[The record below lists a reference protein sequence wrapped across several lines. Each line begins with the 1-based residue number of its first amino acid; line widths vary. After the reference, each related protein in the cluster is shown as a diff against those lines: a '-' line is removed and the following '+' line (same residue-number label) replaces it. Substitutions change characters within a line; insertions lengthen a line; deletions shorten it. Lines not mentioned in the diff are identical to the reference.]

1 MPMGSDMPF
10 AQVSRHTRAPLH
22 AHTVLP
28 CGAPVLSLP
37 LQDDYPTQGWPER
50 TAIAAVHE
58 WWTRAAWEF
67 LRTDSAVPAS
77 IRAEAATWG
86 LPADEFL
93 ATAGWPPQLY
103 VRESI
108 RMRGAVVLTQ
118 DDVYGAEYVT
128 HPASVGLSQWL
139 VDVHAVRRIAT
150 PPSDGVGAAWDTVD
164 AGDVNTAGRTWQ
176 LTEIPYGALTPA
188 RNDTQNLLVPVCASL
203 THIAFAT
210 YRLEPQYMVFGQSA
224 AVAAVLALR
233 AGGIAVQDVNTT
245 QLQAELL
252 AQGQL
257 LAAPP
262 PSSPAITAQACSSG
276 NPSQQWAYVPSDG
289 TLRLGGANGSTC
301 ASVFGYSKEAGAEI
315 WAAQCHLPVNAS
327 NQHFDLVAS
336 EGGAVQ
342 VRSRLSGLCVAVN
355 ATAGDSRSSGGALS
369 TANGSS
375 SSASSL
381 VLVQVACAS
390 AAAGGVP
397 IRSISPMAPANGT
410 QWFLESEP
418 GVGPW
423 ELATPACAGLPV
435 GIEGGPGASCF
446 CATA

>member
-1 MPMGSDMPF
+1 MLF
-10 AQVSRHTRAPLH
+10 
-22 AHTVLP
+22 
-28 CGAPVLSLP
+28 LP
-37 LQDDYPTQGWPER
+37 LQDDYPTQGWPAR

-108 RMRGAVVLTQ
+108 RMRGAVVLAQ
-118 DDVYGAEYVT
+118 DDVYGAEYGT
-128 HPASVGLSQWL
+128 SPDSVGLSQWL

-150 PPSDGVGAAWDTVD
+150 PPSDGVGAVWDTVD

-188 RNDTQNLLVPVCASL
+188 RNDTQNLLVPVCASF
-203 THIAFAT
+203 THVAFAT

-233 AGGIAVQDVNTT
+233 AGGIAVQDVNVA

-257 LAAPP
+257 LAPPP
-262 PSSPAITAQACSSG
+262 PSSPAITAQACSRGS
-276 NPSQQWAYVPSDG
+276 PSQQWAYEPSDG
-289 TLRLGGANGSTC
+289 TLRLRGANGSSTC
-301 ASVFGYSKEAGAEI
+301 ASVYGYSKAAGAEI
-315 WAAQCHLPVNAS
+315 WAAQCHPPVNAS
-327 NQHFDLVAS
+327 NQYFDLVAS

-355 ATAGDSRSSGGALS
+355 ATGGSRSGGVALS
-369 TANGSS
+369 AIGPSS
-375 SSASSL
+375 SP
-381 VLVQVACAS
+381 VLVQVTCSS
-390 AAAGGVP
+390 AAAGGVA
-397 IRSISPMAPANGT
+397 IRSASAMAPPANGT
-410 QWFLESEP
+410 QWHVETEP

-423 ELATPACAGLPV
+423 ELATPSCTAA
-435 GIEGGPGASCF
+435 GIEGGPGATCL
-446 CATA
+446 CAAA